1 MGYEKENIDRA
12 RDMGMFDNNA
22 LDPAVLSLDDE
33 EKARLARQLKENADG
48 GGVSGAPE
56 EDAPGRTPG
65 GRKQEERLSLWDRI
79 VFFFQKLFMGV
90 SRDEFLLR
98 KALSRVQ
105 AAVRHYRPS
114 LYSSHSGKVTGELG
128 NLIYKLAAQMGA
140 FSKVINLC
148 RSKKMQEEGAGI
160 RFPEFVLS
168 QYVESLPDLE
178 KKFGYSYVKNNPG
191 LFVDRRIRETLEKE
205 IDSGLQTIPHEKR
218 SQSNALYANL
228 VAYERL
234 SEFNFYSLLRKF
246 GQNLTKLEGG
256 FPDFSPV
263 EGNSVLYD
271 LTKLENLIFA
281 IDLSMDMFPLFSAV
295 GRFYNSLKEASPGM
309 ELPEWRSLD
318 ASKMVDAINALLR
331 EERITNLIRLI
342 SRKPFHLPNIR
353 TYQVSLLEEV
363 RQSILAVHLPRCQ
376 ALVHQVEVDGLNSKI
391 KCLFG
396 SDPLSV
402 IDFYNEKTNVKLSE
416 FGLPLFTNSRYLQII
431 KTYYERLFAVLI
443 KPALNI
449 VVVDGD
455 FFDKMLYTKL
465 GDYFY
470 KFEEV
475 SGMLADFEKKISSAT
490 AEGKKIRNM
499 FKNYSGDAPTQ
510 KVITEKIHY
519 LNNLSGKVIREAAGR
534 LGTAL
539 PALQAIVTD
548 AFSSNKPEFLLNIK
562 QLGGSRNRAIIKA
575 VQKAAEATSLV
586 HGILKTFL

>member
-1 MGYEKENIDRA
+1 MGYDKENIDRA
-12 RDMGMFDNNA
+12 RDMGVFDNA
-22 LDPAVLSLDDE
+22 LDPAVLGMDDS
-33 EKARLARQLKENADG
+33 EKARLAKQLQENTEGDSASAKTAAEP
-48 GGVSGAPE
+48 VAQSGKKPAAE
-56 EDAPGRTPG
+56 
-65 GRKQEERLSLWDRI
+65 QQMSLWDRI

-90 SRDEFLLR
+90 SREEFLLR
-98 KALSRVQ
+98 KALAKVQ
-105 AAVRHYRPS
+105 TTVRHYKPS
-114 LYSSHSGKVTGELG
+114 LYSSHSEKVTGHLG
-128 NLIYKLAAQMGA
+128 NLIYKLAVQMGV
-140 FSKVINLC
+140 FSKVVNLC
-148 RSKKMQEEGAGI
+148 RTRKLQEEGAGI

-168 QYVESLPDLE
+168 QYVETLPDLG
-178 KKFGYSYVKNNPG
+178 KKFAYSYVKNNPG
-191 LFVDRRIRETLEKE
+191 LFVDKRIRETLEKE
-205 IDSGLQTIPHEKR
+205 IDGGLQTIPHERR
-218 SQSNALYANL
+218 SQANALYANF
-228 VAYERL
+228 VAFERL
-234 SEFNFYSLLRKF
+234 SEFNYYSLLRKF
-246 GQNLTKLEGG
+246 GQNLSTLEDG

-263 EGNSVLYD
+263 EGNAVLYD
-271 LTKLENLIFA
+271 ISKLENLIFA
-281 IDLSMDMFPLFSAV
+281 IDLSIDMFPLFNAV
-295 GRFYNSLKEASPGM
+295 GRFYNSLREASGGAD
-309 ELPEWRSLD
+309 LPEWRSQD
-318 ASKMVDAINALLR
+318 VTKMVEAINALLKEDR
-331 EERITNLIRLI
+331 LTNLIRVI

-391 KCLFG
+391 KSLFG
-396 SDPLSV
+396 SEPLSR

-431 KTYYERLFAVLI
+431 KTYYERLFSVLI

-475 SGMLADFEKKISSAT
+475 ITALTDFEKKISQAT
-490 AEGKKIRNM
+490 QEGKKLRNL

-519 LNNLSGKVIREAAGR
+519 LNNLSGKVIREAADR

-539 PALQAIVTD
+539 PSLQAIVTD

-575 VQKAAEATSLV
+575 VQKAAEATSVV
-586 HGILKTFL
+586 HDILKSFL